1 MNEFRRRYVRYSRK
15 DIVLSSR
22 RHGKLVSLVRPVRD
36 FKQPNTAQILPN
48 EERDYWLLRS
58 DRTCASSA
66 IGSAAPCPRQVYAFT
81 WLPPS
86 FAVGTPETRSLFKQ
100 KMPR

>member
-1 MNEFRRRYVRYSRK
+1 MMTICVPQIVTYSYRQIAK
-15 DIVLSSR
+15 AQAGTAVGQ
-22 RHGKLVSLVRPVRD
+22 HGISGPVPQQTSWTRS
-36 FKQPNTAQILPN
+36 QRGT
-48 EERDYWLLRS
+48 EECDYRLLRR

-86 FAVGTPETRSLFKQ
+86 FAVGTPET
-100 KMPR
+100 

>member
-1 MNEFRRRYVRYSRK
+1 LVPGEWLVAPCE
-15 DIVLSSR
+15 ISSN
-22 RHGKLVSLVRPVRD
+22 P
-36 FKQPNTAQILPN
+36 ILPN

-58 DRTCASSA
+58 DRTCASST